1 MLDKASKDKTE
12 TDKTI
17 LRNRATIDQNDKV
30 LKIFDDDTVKTEK
43 QIESLTSCKLKLQEE
58 LKINEDAAQVI
69 LRQIDECGLKKKE
82 GEEKMESR
90 KKDFNE
96 MKRQIDTITLSE
108 NEIK

>member
-43 QIESLTSCKLKLQEE
+43 
-58 LKINEDAAQVI
+58 
-69 LRQIDECGLKKKE
+69 
-82 GEEKMESR
+82 
-90 KKDFNE
+90 
-96 MKRQIDTITLSE
+96 
-108 NEIK
+108 